1 MSESS
6 DIWGLAGKIAFGVGA
21 TALAAAGTIA
31 VAKSGAVQSA
41 VARWKRKLDEGR
53 LIDSPKAGT
62 PLLVSLARG
71 GAEHS
76 GVFLGRSRVAE
87 LTGNGLIQDVS
98 LSEFVNGDENDL
110 TNLRTGTR
118 IFAACDDSSGQPL
131 TLPRIAKSAREFI
144 EKVGRVPYNLFCNNC
159 HLFTAS
165 CIQGEMN
172 EKLSF
177 CDWLKDGTFSIDCLD
192 EVVSRIMNAGKPVA
206 WIGVREPTRFFSYVL
221 TEEKIARLRSEGRCT
236 AASS

>member
-87 LTGNGLIQDVS
+87 LTGNGLILDVS

-110 TNLRTGTR
+110 MNLRTGTR
-118 IFAACDDSSGQPL
+118 IFAACDDSSGQSL
-131 TLPRIAKSAREFI
+131 TLPRIAKSAHEFV

-165 CIQGEMN
+165 CIRGEMN

-177 CDWLKDGTFSIDCLD
+177 CD
-192 EVVSRIMNAGKPVA
+192 
-206 WIGVREPTRFFSYVL
+206 
-221 TEEKIARLRSEGRCT
+221 
-236 AASS
+236 